1 MNKYTKQATLDLLK
15 FVVVSMSIG
24 AAVSF
29 AIQYFGF
36 TAVVTAGMLLL
47 LAYTCYNF
55 VQIQAGILES
65 KDKLNQN
72 K

>member
-15 FVVVSMSIG
+15 FVAVSVTIG

-29 AIQYFGF
+29 AIQYFGL
-36 TAVVTAGMLLL
+36 TPVITAGMFALLV
-47 LAYTCYNF
+47 YTCYNF
-55 VQIQAGILES
+55 IQIQAGILES